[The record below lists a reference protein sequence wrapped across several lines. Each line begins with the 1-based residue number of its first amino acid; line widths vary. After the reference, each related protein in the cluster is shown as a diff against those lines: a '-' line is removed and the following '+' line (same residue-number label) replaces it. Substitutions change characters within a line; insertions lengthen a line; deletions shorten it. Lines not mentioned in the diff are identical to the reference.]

1 MLVNPGSYPTFVIST
16 CAVQVS
22 SFTDRPVK
30 LRISFAIE
38 KKYVFII
45 KEKDKISKALV
56 IFYGTLNST
65 GLPTGAWLTH
75 KKLEIAQLPKSLH
88 LNACY

>member
-1 MLVNPGSYPTFVIST
+1 MLVNPGSNPTFVIST
-16 CAVQVS
+16 YAVQIS

-45 KEKDKISKALV
+45 KEMDKISKALLK
-56 IFYGTLNST
+56 FYGTLNSIE
-65 GLPTGAWLTH
+65 LSVGAWLTH
-75 KKLEIAQLPKSLH
+75 KKLEIAQLPTSLH
-88 LNACY
+88 LNVC